1 MPNFMKIYP
10 MLAELFHVDIKTNR
24 QTERQTDRQT

>member
-1 MPNFMKIYP
+1 MKIYP

-24 QTERQTDRQT
+24 QTERQTDRQTWRR